1 MQRFQQIVVLVA
13 ALGFTWVAGPAMAEL
28 RVQALFAG
36 KALFLLDG
44 QRFVLSDGET
54 GPDGLRLLRA
64 TSESA
69 LVEYQGREQRLGL
82 ERGRFAGA
90 YESRS
95 LPELRLLPNSQ
106 FGGYRVNGTINGQPV
121 GFVVDTGATLIT
133 LSQHDAERLRLSLSG
148 GNPVP
153 VETASGRVMG
163 QRVVLER
170 VQIGG
175 LEERD
180 VGAVVL
186 PGDRPATALLGMS
199 FLSRLDIR
207 NEGPTLV
214 LQAR

>member
-1 MQRFQQIVVLVA
+1 MQRIQPIIVLVA
-13 ALGFTWVAGPAMAEL
+13 ALGFTAIAGPAIAEL
-28 RVQALFAG
+28 RVQALFQG
-36 KALFLLDG
+36 KALFMLDG
-44 QRFVLSDGET
+44 QRVLLSDGET

-69 LVEYQGREQRLGL
+69 LVEYQGRQQQLGL

-90 YESRS
+90 YQTQPP
-95 LPELRLLPNSQ
+95 PELRLLPSSE
-106 FGGYRVNGTINGQPV
+106 FGGYRVSGTINGRSV
-121 GFVVDTGATLIT
+121 AFVVDTGATLIT
-133 LSQHDAERLRLSLSG
+133 LSQQQAEQLRLPLSG
-148 GNPVP
+148 GDPVS
-153 VETASGRVMG
+153 VETASGRVTG
-163 QRVVLER
+163 QRMLLER

-175 LEERD
+175 LEQRN

-186 PGDRPATALLGMS
+186 PGDHPSTALLGMS